1 MSIKNLIKE
10 NQDFFTLD
18 LNSKKKRYW
27 DPTRSKVCAALKKGL
42 NILPLKEDSTV
53 LYLGSAEGYTC
64 SYISDLVDK
73 GTIFGVDFS
82 AHSMQKFVLL
92 CKERKNLY
100 PILGDAN
107 KPEEY
112 KKMIETK
119 VDLIIQDVAQKNQ
132 IEILSKNAKEFLKE
146 GGYVI
151 LSLKTTAISQRDTRA
166 IIDEEIRK
174 FEKEFTI
181 VDKRRLD
188 PFEKKHMILLGKKNK
203 LFL

>member
-1 MSIKNLIKE
+1 MALKNLIKE
-10 NQDFFTLD
+10 NQDFFTID
-18 LNSKKKRYW
+18 LNSKEKRYW

-42 NILPLKEDSTV
+42 NLLPLKEDSKV

-73 GTIFGVDFS
+73 GTLFGVDFS

-92 CKERKNLY
+92 CKERQNLY

-107 KPEEY
+107 KPEDY
-112 KKMIETK
+112 KSLVDCK

-132 IEILSKNAKEFLKE
+132 IEILSKNAAEFLKPE
-146 GGYVI
+146 GYVI
-151 LSLKTTAISQRDTRA
+151 LSLKTTAISQKNTSA
-166 IIDEEIRK
+166 IIDEEIKK
-174 FEKEFTI
+174 FEKEFII

-188 PFEKKHMILLGKKNK
+188 PFEKKHMIIVGKKK
-203 LFL
+203 

>member
-1 MSIKNLIKE
+1 MALKNLIKE

-18 LNSKKKRYW
+18 LNCKEKRYW

-42 NILPLKEDSTV
+42 NVLPLKEDSAI
-53 LYLGSAEGYTC
+53 LYLGAAEGYTC

-73 GTIFGVDFS
+73 GIIFGIDFS

-92 CKERKNLY
+92 CKERENLY
-100 PILGDAN
+100 PVLGDAN

-112 KKMIETK
+112 KKLINSK

-132 IEILSKNAKEFLKE
+132 IEILSKNAGEFLKPE
-146 GGYVI
+146 GYVI

-166 IIDEEIRK
+166 IIDDEIKK

-181 VDKRRLD
+181 IDKRRLD
-188 PFEKKHMILLGKKNK
+188 PFEKKHMIIVGKKK
-203 LFL
+203 

>member
-1 MSIKNLIKE
+1 MALKNLIKE
-10 NQDFFTLD
+10 NQDFFTID
-18 LNSKKKRYW
+18 LNSKEKRYW

-42 NILPLKEDSTV
+42 NLLPLKEDSKV

-73 GTIFGVDFS
+73 GTIFGIDFS

-92 CKERKNLY
+92 CKERQNLY

-107 KPEEY
+107 KPEDY
-112 KKMIETK
+112 KSLVDCK

-132 IEILSKNAKEFLKE
+132 IEILSKNAAEFLKPE
-146 GGYVI
+146 GYVI
-151 LSLKTTAISQRDTRA
+151 LSLKTTAISQKNTSA
-166 IIDEEIRK
+166 IIDEEIKK

-188 PFEKKHMILLGKKNK
+188 PFEKKHMIIVGKKK
-203 LFL
+203 

>member
-1 MSIKNLIKE
+1 MALKNLIKE
-10 NQDFFTLD
+10 NQDFFTID
-18 LNSKKKRYW
+18 LNSKEKRYW

-42 NILPLKEDSTV
+42 NLLPLKEDSKV

-73 GTIFGVDFS
+73 GTIFGIDFS

-92 CKERKNLY
+92 CKERQNLY

-107 KPEEY
+107 KPEDY
-112 KKMIETK
+112 KSLVDCK

-132 IEILSKNAKEFLKE
+132 IEILSKNAAEFLKPE
-146 GGYVI
+146 GYVI
-151 LSLKTTAISQRDTRA
+151 LSLKTTAISQRNTSA
-166 IIDEEIRK
+166 IIDEEIKK

-181 VDKRRLD
+181 IDKRRLD
-188 PFEKKHMILLGKKNK
+188 PFEKKHMIIVGKKK
-203 LFL
+203 

>member
-1 MSIKNLIKE
+1 MAIKNLIKE
-10 NQDFFTLD
+10 NGDFFTLD
-18 LNSKKKRYW
+18 LNNKEKRYW

-42 NILPLKEDSTV
+42 NILPLKEDSTI
-53 LYLGSAEGYTC
+53 LYLGAAEGYTC
-64 SYISDLVDK
+64 SYISDLAFQ
-73 GTIFGVDFS
+73 GIIFGVDFS

-92 CKERKNLY
+92 CKERENLY

-107 KPEEY
+107 KPEDY
-112 KKMIETK
+112 KQLVDCK

-132 IEILSKNAKEFLKE
+132 IEILTENAKEFLKPE
-146 GGYVI
+146 GYVI

-188 PFEKKHMILLGKKNK
+188 PFEKKHMIIVGKKK
-203 LFL
+203 